1 MVVVRKK
8 EKEPFEVMVRRF
20 NRAVQLS
27 GVLSEMKRK
36 RYFERPISRAKRRQI
51 AIRKKERRLAKLR
64 EYNLTG
70 QMPGGRRR
78 W

>member
-1 MVVVRKK
+1 MVVVRRK
-8 EKEPFEVMVRRF
+8 ENEPFEVMVRRF

-36 RYFERPISRAKRRQI
+36 RFHERPISRAKRREI

-64 EYNLTG
+64 EFELTG
-70 QMPGGRRR
+70 KMPGKR
-78 W
+78 

>member
-20 NRAVQLS
+20 NRAVQFS

-36 RYFERPISRAKRRQI
+36 RFHERPISRAKRRAI
-51 AIRKKERRLAKLR
+51 AIRRKARRLAKLR

-70 QMPGGRRR
+70 QMPGRSYRR
-78 W
+78 